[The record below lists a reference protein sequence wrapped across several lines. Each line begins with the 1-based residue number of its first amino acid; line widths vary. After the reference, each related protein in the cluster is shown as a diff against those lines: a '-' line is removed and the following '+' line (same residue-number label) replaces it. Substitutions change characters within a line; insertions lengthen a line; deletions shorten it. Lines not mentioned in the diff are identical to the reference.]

1 MYTKI
6 LPHSLQKCGFNSIS
20 EETEID
26 KELNSL
32 LTQILKDDCITI
44 EKFILFD
51 YNLTTLVC

>member
-6 LPHSLQKCGFNSIS
+6 LPHYFQKCCFNSIS
-20 EETEID
+20 EETDID

-44 EKFILFD
+44 EKFIIFD

>member
-6 LPHSLQKCGFNSIS
+6 LPHSFQKCGFNSIS
-20 EETEID
+20 EETEFD